1 VTGRIVVVGA
11 SLGGLRTA
19 EELRRHGHDG
29 TITMVG
35 AETHLPYDR
44 PPLSKQV
51 LLGKAGPDELKL
63 NIEEGFEADWR
74 LGTRATALDLDAKL
88 VHVDGEETIPF
99 DQLVIATGAHPRRLP
114 AAGPRP
120 GVHYLRTVEDALALR
135 EDLTNAERVA
145 VIGAGF
151 IGLEVA
157 SSARQLG
164 LGVTVL
170 EALPVALERAIGLEM
185 GEVITSMHRRQG
197 VDVRLNAA
205 VEELVGGGSTGQ
217 VEGIRLAGGELIEAD
232 VVVVGIGVVPSI
244 DWLEGSGLD
253 LADGVVCDQR
263 LRALH
268 AGRPRSDVVAVGDV
282 ARWDHPGYG
291 EIIRI
296 EHWTNAAEQAEVA
309 AQALLEG
316 DAAPAY
322 APTPYFWSDQF
333 GVKIQFVGHAQ
344 PGDEVAL
351 VDGDPEENRFVAAYG
366 RHGRLVAALGVRR
379 PARVMTMQKLIADG
393 SPFPLPTE

>member
-1 VTGRIVVVGA
+1 
-11 SLGGLRTA
+11 
-19 EELRRHGHDG
+19 
-29 TITMVG
+29 MVG

-63 NIEEGFEADWR
+63 VIEEGFEADWC
-74 LGTRATALDLDAKL
+74 LGTRAIALDLDAKR
-88 VHVDGEETIPF
+88 VHLEGQETIPF

-145 VIGAGF
+145 IIGAGF

-164 LGVTVL
+164 LEVTVL

-205 VEELVGGGSTGQ
+205 VEELVGAGGTGR
-217 VEGIRLAGGELIEAD
+217 VEGIRLAGGEVIEAD

-253 LADGVVCDQR
+253 LSDGVVCDQR

-282 ARWDHPGYG
+282 ARWDHPDYG
-291 EIIRI
+291 QTIRI

-309 AQALLEG
+309 AQTLLEG

-333 GVKIQFVGHAQ
+333 GVKIQFVGHTQ

-366 RHGRLVAALGVRR
+366 RNGRLVAALGVRR
-379 PARVMTMQKLIADG
+379 PARVMTMQKLIGDG